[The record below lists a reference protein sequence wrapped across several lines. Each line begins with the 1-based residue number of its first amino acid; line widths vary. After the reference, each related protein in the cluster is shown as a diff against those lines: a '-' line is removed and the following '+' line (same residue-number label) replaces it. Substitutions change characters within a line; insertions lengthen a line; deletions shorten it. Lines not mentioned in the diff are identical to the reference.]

1 MAKKK
6 IPSEQTK
13 RKVGRLPIIRSR
25 TKRKAKTMTDTLIAA
40 VKKTGKRI
48 TVVAREAG
56 IAQSVLYRFVMG
68 ERDLQLRSAEKLAAY
83 LGLELRPKA

>member
-1 MAKKK
+1 
-6 IPSEQTK
+6 
-13 RKVGRLPIIRSR
+13 
-25 TKRKAKTMTDTLIAA
+25 MTDTLIAA